1 MGRGKKL
8 RAYNRKF
15 FRSPFF
21 LLFLFVLFVV
31 GVYIYYNMS
40 DSTSTSSSSE
50 RTVKVAN
57 ITSNAAEDIVRKL
70 FEFLGPVTSLQLR
83 DR

>member
-1 MGRGKKL
+1 
-8 RAYNRKF
+8 
-15 FRSPFF
+15 
-21 LLFLFVLFVV
+21 
-31 GVYIYYNMS
+31 MS